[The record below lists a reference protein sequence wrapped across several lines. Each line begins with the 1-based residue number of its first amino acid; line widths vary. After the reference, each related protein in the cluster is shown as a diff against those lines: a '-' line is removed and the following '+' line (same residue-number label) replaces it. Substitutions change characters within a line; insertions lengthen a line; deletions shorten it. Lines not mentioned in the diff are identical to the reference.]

1 MTGRRVVHRSAGVG
15 QVDARRALARRGS
28 RAARRA
34 AIVLDGDAM
43 RRRARRDT
51 ATTPP
56 RRDAF
61 YRALAELA
69 ALIARQGPIVL
80 VAGDR
85 ARCAHIAT
93 LARRARAARS
103 SRSTSTRRS
112 PSARAAIER
121 ACTPRRERGEI
132 ATLPGLGGA
141 YEPPLAPDVIAH
153 GGDDPHALAAI
164 ARQLSHRV
172 RRSHDAVQSLR
183 ERPRRAM

>member
-1 MTGRRVVHRSAGVG
+1 MIVVWMTGLPSSGKST
-15 QVDARRALARRGS
+15 LAERLRD
-28 RAARRA
+28 RLAAARRA

-43 RRRARRDT
+43 RTILGATGYDAAARDG
-51 ATTPP
+51 
-56 RRDAF
+56 F

-69 ALIARQGPIVL
+69 ALIARQGPIVIVPATAPL
-80 VAGDR
+80 R
-85 ARCAHIAT
+85 AHRA
-93 LARRARAARS
+93 LARELAPRFVEVYVDTPLAECARRDPKRLYAA
-103 SRSTSTRRS
+103 
-112 PSARAAIER
+112 A
-121 ACTPRRERGEI
+121 ERGEI